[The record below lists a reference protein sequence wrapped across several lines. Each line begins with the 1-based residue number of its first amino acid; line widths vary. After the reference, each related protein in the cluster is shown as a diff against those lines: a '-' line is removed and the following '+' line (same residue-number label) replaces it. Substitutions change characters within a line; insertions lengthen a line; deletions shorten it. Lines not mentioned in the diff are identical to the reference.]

1 MPLRQTRPMD
11 TESFAASEL
20 LEHQQLRLLYGA
32 VPNSLLAN
40 LFGCIVAILVFTSV
54 VEAWRLYTWVGL
66 LVPVTLLR
74 HWHYRQYRR
83 ARPGPEENQY
93 WYVRFRIGSV
103 LLAFAIG
110 SAGFLLFVYDNSNYQ
125 MLLALLIVCIGSFA
139 TTTLAPHR
147 PIVVVFL
154 LILFFPIV
162 GTMFLLAT
170 DVTRYIALVLILLV
184 FMLISSAMG
193 VSGTVNQ
200 SIRLGIEAAYREE
213 RLRDVKQ
220 RLDMFVQETPLAV
233 IEWNLERQI
242 IGWNPAAERIFAY
255 GPEEARSLSALELVY
270 DNRQKSLP
278 ETLDEAFQDSGQ
290 FHSIQ
295 ENRRKDGM
303 LVLCEWIN
311 TPLIDAGGQV
321 VGVLSLV
328 QDITQR
334 VATERIKNEFISI
347 VSHELRTP
355 VTAIKGGLGL
365 LASGVLD
372 DDQEQSRA
380 LLDVAMANTNR
391 LHLLIN
397 DILDVDKLESGKMEF
412 RFSAYSLASLLRDVI
427 AANEPYAAQHGVRI
441 APPEIDPEVAD
452 SSVYCDPD
460 RVFQV
465 LTNLLSNAIKFSDK
479 GAAVQLA
486 ASLQGERCRIA
497 VTNHGEVIPEA
508 DREHMFG
515 KFFQRDS
522 STTRSK
528 GGTGLGLYICQ
539 KILAE
544 HGTHLDFVSGET
556 SGTCFFFDLQRV
568 EDGKEPL
575 TSAGS

>member
-1 MPLRQTRPMD
+1 MERHPDRALD
-11 TESFAASEL
+11 TEGFSAREL
-20 LEHQQLRLLYGA
+20 MEHQQLRLLYGA

-40 LFGCIVAILVFTSV
+40 LFGCVVAILLFRPII
-54 VEAWRLYTWVGL
+54 EAWRLWAWVVL

-74 HWHYRQYRR
+74 YWHYRQYRR
-83 ARPGPEENQY
+83 AQPGPEENQA

-110 SAGFLLFVYDNSNYQ
+110 TAGFLLFVYDNSNYQ
-125 MLLALLIVCIGSFA
+125 MLLALLIVCIASFA

-162 GTMFLLAT
+162 GTMLLLAT
-170 DVTRYIALVLILLV
+170 DVTRYIALVLILLAV
-184 FMLISSAMG
+184 MLISSAMG
-193 VSGTVNQ
+193 VSRTVHQ
-200 SIRLGIEAAYREE
+200 SIRLGIEAAIREE
-213 RLRDVKQ
+213 RLRDFKQ

-233 IEWNLERQI
+233 IEWDLERHVVI
-242 IGWNPAAERIFAY
+242 WNPAATRMFGY
-255 GPEEARSLSALELVY
+255 GEEEARSLSAAELVF
-270 DNRQKSLP
+270 DNRHKGLP
-278 ETLDEAFQDSGQ
+278 AILDEAFSDSGH

-311 TPLIDAGGQV
+311 TPLINASEQV

-328 QDITQR
+328 QDITER
-334 VATERIKNEFISI
+334 VANERIKNEFISI

-365 LASGVLD
+365 LASGALD
-372 DDQEQSRA
+372 DDPEQARNLLQVA
-380 LLDVAMANTNR
+380 LANTNR

-397 DILDVDKLESGKMEF
+397 DILDVDKLEAGKMEF
-412 RFSAYSLASLLRDVI
+412 RFAGHSLENLLAGVVSANA
-427 AANEPYAAQHGVRI
+427 PYARQHGVRI
-441 APPEIDPEVAD
+441 DPPAIAAELAGTA
-452 SSVYCDPD
+452 VYCDAD
-460 RVFQV
+460 RIFQV
-465 LTNLLSNAIKFSDK
+465 LTNLLANAIKFSA
-479 GAAVQLA
+479 GGRAVTLSA
-486 ASLQGERCRIA
+486 TVHGDRCRLV
-497 VTNHGEVIPEA
+497 VTNFGEVIPEA

-544 HGTHLDFVSGET
+544 HGTQLDFVSDADA
-556 SGTCFFFDLQRV
+556 GTRFFFDLQRAAP
-568 EDGKEPL
+568 GAA
-575 TSAGS
+575 T

>member
-1 MPLRQTRPMD
+1 MPSRPSRPMD

-40 LFGCIVAILVFTSV
+40 LFGCIVALLVFTAV

-66 LVPVTLLR
+66 LLPVTMLR
-74 HWHYRQYRR
+74 HWHYRQYRK
-83 ARPGPEENQY
+83 AQPGPEQNEF

-125 MLLALLIVCIGSFA
+125 MLLALLIVCIASFA
-139 TTTLAPHR
+139 STTLAPHR

-184 FMLISSAMG
+184 VMLISSAMG
-193 VSGTVNQ
+193 VSRTVNQ
-200 SIRLGIEAAYREE
+200 SIRLGIEAAIREE
-213 RLRDVKQ
+213 RLRDFKQ

-233 IEWNLERQI
+233 IEWNLARQVTA
-242 IGWNPAAERIFAY
+242 WNPAAERMFGYRA
-255 GPEEARSLSALELVY
+255 EEARTLSPAELVF
-270 DNRQKSLP
+270 DNRQKGLP
-278 ETLDEAFQDSGQ
+278 AILDEAFSDSGH

-295 ENRRKDGM
+295 ENRRKDGL

-311 TPLIDAGGQV
+311 TPLIDAEEQV

-334 VATERIKNEFISI
+334 VANERIKNEFVSI

-365 LASGVLD
+365 LASGALD
-372 DDQEQSRA
+372 DDRDQSRA
-380 LLDVAMANTNR
+380 LLDVALANTNR

-412 RFSAYSLASLLRDVI
+412 RFGETLPGTLLQDVI
-427 AANEPYAAQHGVRI
+427 SANAPYAAEHGVTI
-441 APPEIDPEVAD
+441 AAPTIEAALEGEAVC
-452 SSVYCDPD
+452 CDPD
-460 RVFQV
+460 RIFQV

-479 GAAVQLA
+479 DHPVVLS
-486 ASLQGERCRIA
+486 ASRFGERCRIA
-497 VTNHGEVIPEA
+497 VTNYGEVIPDA
-508 DREHMFG
+508 DRERMFG

-528 GGTGLGLYICQ
+528 GGSGLGLYISQ

-544 HGTHLDFVSGET
+544 HGTQLDFASSEAD
-556 SGTCFFFDLQRV
+556 GTTFFFDLQLAHESGRQA
-568 EDGKEPL
+568 
-575 TSAGS
+575 T